1 MAGSR
6 LIQAPLPWLPG
17 GAQEIARG
25 VGLLALAGGGGQMW
39 VHGMAAFTWEAG
51 DEAARRLAAV
61 QVTQLKAATQKQV
74 AAALGTDQVTVW
86 RWVSAYREKGLA
98 GLLPARKGPSGPT
111 KLTPELT
118 GKIQGLDAQGLGLE
132 AIAGQCGVSTFAVRT
147 ALGRVPAR
155 ARARAAAAT
164 ARDEQQPAVEDAADE
179 RAAGEPADQ
188 DGTADP
194 DPDSESAADD
204 PAGQGVADEPGP
216 AVLPV
221 LPDPPGRDGERALA
235 RFGLLGEGAAPVFIP
250 GARYPLAGLLIAL
263 PALADTG
270 LLACAARSTAGC
282 GRVLGLDAVLVHQDS
297 RRCCAMTALN
307 SVSKISRRPVPSC
320 LSG

>member
-147 ALGRVPAR
+147 ALGRVPP
-155 ARARAAAAT
+155 RARAAAAT
-164 ARDEQQPAVEDAADE
+164 ARDAA
-179 RAAGEPADQ
+179 
-188 DGTADP
+188 
-194 DPDSESAADD
+194 
-204 PAGQGVADEPGP
+204 
-216 AVLPV
+216 
-221 LPDPPGRDGERALA
+221 
-235 RFGLLGEGAAPVFIP
+235 
-250 GARYPLAGLLIAL
+250 
-263 PALADTG
+263 
-270 LLACAARSTAGC
+270 AARRRGC
-282 GRVLGLDAVLVHQDS
+282 
-297 RRCCAMTALN
+297 C
-307 SVSKISRRPVPSC
+307 
-320 LSG
+320 

>member
-98 GLLPARKGPSGPT
+98 GLLPGSQGPQRAHQAHPGADREDPGPGRAGPGPGGDRRPVRRLDVRRPHRSGTRPG
-111 KLTPELT
+111 PCPCPRRRRH
-118 GKIQGLDAQGLGLE
+118 GPG
-132 AIAGQCGVSTFAVRT
+132 
-147 ALGRVPAR
+147 
-155 ARARAAAAT
+155 RAAA
-164 ARDEQQPAVEDAADE
+164 R
-179 RAAGEPADQ
+179 R
-188 DGTADP
+188 
-194 DPDSESAADD
+194 
-204 PAGQGVADEPGP
+204 
-216 AVLPV
+216 
-221 LPDPPGRDGERALA
+221 R
-235 RFGLLGEGAAPVFIP
+235 
-250 GARYPLAGLLIAL
+250 
-263 PALADTG
+263 
-270 LLACAARSTAGC
+270 GC
-282 GRVLGLDAVLVHQDS
+282 
-297 RRCCAMTALN
+297 C
-307 SVSKISRRPVPSC
+307 
-320 LSG
+320 